1 MRKEYA
7 PAEIAPPFSRYSH
20 GVVTDAQ
27 RWLTIS
33 GQVGVDP
40 DGNLAEGAAAQMDQ
54 AWQNILAILAA
65 DYMEAGDIVKVTA
78 YLTRREDLAAYRDV
92 RDRYLV
98 DVKPASTLLIIS
110 GLADP
115 DWLVEI
121 EAVAAK

>member
-1 MRKEYA
+1 MRKDYA

-40 DGNLAEGAAAQMDQ
+40 DGKLAEGAAAQMEQ
-54 AWQNILAILAA
+54 AWRNIFAILAA
-65 DYMEAGDIVKVTA
+65 DHMEPGDIVKVTA
-78 YLTRREDLAAYRDV
+78 YLTRREDLAAYREV
-92 RDRYLV
+92 RDRHLV
-98 DVKPASTLLIIS
+98 DVKPASTLLIVS

-115 DWLVEI
+115 NWLVEI
-121 EAVAAK
+121 EAVAAT